1 MKKWKW
7 IVFINIIFVIIFI
20 VILWWLFMPYY
31 INKKIGK
38 LLDNYP
44 WMLLKMYIY
53 ENTNAIKE
61 LNVIKNHKGREYK
74 DKLSNIIIKYPIIIP
89 RKNILNVNDFMYE
102 KVSKFIDIKRTTK
115 TKDWKIVIWLKN
127 NKWIISNLNFYKS
140 KNLSKLGLKE
150 KELHRSFCFVKDL
163 DKTLFLQ
170 KINNKK
176 FNYNIMNILAN
187 ISWYN
192 NIAKYLWLQKDICVS
207 ISDDWYILLYK
218 K

>member
-31 INKKIGK
+31 INKKIDK
-38 LLDNYP
+38 LVDNYP

-53 ENTNAIKE
+53 ENTNTIKE
-61 LNVIKNHKGREYK
+61 LNAIKNHKGRKYK
-74 DKLSNIIIKYPIIIP
+74 DKLSNIIIKYPIIMP
-89 RKNILNVNDFMYE
+89 RKDILNINNFLYE
-102 KVSKFIDIKRTTK
+102 KVNKFIDIEKIVK

-140 KNLSKLGLKE
+140 KDLSKLGLKE
-150 KELHRSFCFVKDL
+150 KELHKSFCFVKDL
-163 DKTLFLQ
+163 DKNLFLQ

-192 NIAKYLWLQKDICVS
+192 NIARYLWLQKDICIS
-207 ISDDWYILLYK
+207 ITDDWYILLYK